1 MGLDNPDLIN
11 RTVVRRRAASSTG
24 KRRWGTTTTGCSP
37 PPFRNVRVTN
47 AFKNKMDGSRV
58 AGTLSLHLHFRT
70 VSVATISRITIERD
84 GGRDRGGGGGGGAG
98 RGFAVA
104 LQIGFSSPYRR
115 ERAKSGLRDL
125 DGSLTSPP
133 LPAPFTAYARRR
145 IARGGIYIPP
155 GVRWPLRFSSFRRCR
170 NKVTLRL
177 FAVILTIQDVRNHF
191 YRSNTETVK
200 R

>member
-1 MGLDNPDLIN
+1 MHGDKVMGLDNPDLIN

-84 GGRDRGGGGGGGAG
+84 GGRDRGGGGEAG
-98 RGFAVA
+98 RGEA
-104 LQIGFSSPYRR
+104 LRSRSKSVFHRR
-115 ERAKSGLRDL
+115 TVEKERNRDCEIW
-125 DGSLTSPP
+125 
-133 LPAPFTAYARRR
+133 TAR
-145 IARGGIYIPP
+145 
-155 GVRWPLRFSSFRRCR
+155 
-170 NKVTLRL
+170 
-177 FAVILTIQDVRNHF
+177 
-191 YRSNTETVK
+191 
-200 R
+200 